1 MFIFELFVDFLRQG
15 LGWEWSSLL
24 CNSQFSGY
32 FAQVCTQHLKLWDT
46 TGVQQITWAHKTWS
60 KSNAEAQDQCQTSP
74 FTAKVEINFKFKLL
88 YTLYFQINFKFK
100 FKLLY
105 LPSGGDRPSDRRRDT
120 ADWRKP
126 PENKF
131 CTGCR
136 KLFYTGSENNV
147 CTCCENKVC
156 TGSQNKA
163 CTRYENKAYRWEH
176 FLHQMK
182 NLFFW

>member
-1 MFIFELFVDFLRQG
+1 MIIFMMQFAILRVFCTSLHATPQA
-15 LGWEWSSLL
+15 LGCLLGTTNNMGTKNMIKKQCSSTRLM
-24 CNSQFSGY
+24 
-32 FAQVCTQHLKLWDT
+32 
-46 TGVQQITWAHKTWS
+46 
-60 KSNAEAQDQCQTSP
+60 SP
-74 FTAKVEINFKFKLL
+74 VRAKVEIN
-88 YTLYFQINFKFK
+88 FK

-147 CTCCENKVC
+147 CTCCENKVY
-156 TGSQNKA
+156 TRSQNKA
-163 CTRYENKAYRWEH
+163 CIRYENKAYIR
-176 FLHQMK
+176 MK
-182 NLFFW
+182 KLFCTR